1 MNPMY
6 DLALDGYGLPLEP
19 TPFDPPPESDPVQTS
34 LTGAQ
39 LYPGETLADYV
50 PHSTAVPEPAPSA
63 EYDPINDD
71 ADDLP
76 F

>member
-1 MNPMY
+1 M
-6 DLALDGYGLPLEP
+6 
-19 TPFDPPPESDPVQTS
+19 
-34 LTGAQ
+34 
-39 LYPGETLADYV
+39 YPGEALADYA
-50 PHSTAVPEPAPSA
+50 PRSTIAQEAAPSA